1 MQLPQTL
8 SPSSV
13 GQFLKCPYKW
23 YCDKASYPQ
32 IKTDDSA
39 LLFGKAIHM
48 IIENYY
54 TKIPEIITEKD
65 IQKYL
70 DESLIESGGWITDR
84 FKTKTKKFYD
94 NFTKHEKERI
104 KNNIP
109 KPTHIEVKY
118 SIKLFE
124 DLPKISGIIDSYNS
138 KIGLVIDWKT
148 GADATISNDQLIQGK
163 IYEMLLKSQKLPVKS
178 IVFVYIV
185 LGVSPTI
192 PEVNDAFIYSTL
204 KNVCDAISM
213 DKFDPK
219 PSGLCSWC
227 GYQLR
232 CHFKDVN
239 GWLV

>member
-94 NFTKHEKERI
+94 AVPSVQNERHRI
-104 KNNIP
+104 KLYTKIAESQRALQIGCNPIIEMVSLIANI
-109 KPTHIEVKY
+109 
-118 SIKLFE
+118 
-124 DLPKISGIIDSYNS
+124 
-138 KIGLVIDWKT
+138 W
-148 GADATISNDQLIQGK
+148 LIPH
-163 IYEMLLKSQKLPVKS
+163 LNL
-178 IVFVYIV
+178 
-185 LGVSPTI
+185 
-192 PEVNDAFIYSTL
+192 
-204 KNVCDAISM
+204 
-213 DKFDPK
+213 
-219 PSGLCSWC
+219 
-227 GYQLR
+227 
-232 CHFKDVN
+232 
-239 GWLV
+239 